1 LASTALSP
9 EQDPSDR
16 LGVALFLALVFHAAV
31 ILGVSFAPRERPRE
45 QANTLDIVLVQ
56 SRTDEIPEE
65 TDFLGQANQI
75 GGGESEE
82 VARPATPLPAPLRSQ
97 RAEIVAAA
105 RPSRPSAPLAIEQ
118 RVTAAPEP
126 RPEDSAPRRPAARPL
141 LSQTRTPTR
150 HRVVSTPTPSPTP
163 KSKPAPKPDPMV
175 RPETPPKPPASRA
188 SERAPRPDAQPS
200 PATPPQP
207 TQTLDAA
214 TLVSRSLAMASLSA
228 EIDQKLE
235 SYAKR
240 PRHHWISASTR
251 EHAYA
256 SYMEAW
262 RMKVERIGNLN
273 YPDEARRKRLSGHL
287 LLDVALNPD
296 GSIHDIVLRRS
307 SGHKVLDDAAVRIV
321 KLASP
326 YARFPQNIAQE
337 VDVLH
342 IQRTWRF
349 SSTNRFLGD

>member
-175 RPETPPKPPASRA
+175 RPETPPKPPAS
-188 SERAPRPDAQPS
+188 
-200 PATPPQP
+200 
-207 TQTLDAA
+207 
-214 TLVSRSLAMASLSA
+214 
-228 EIDQKLE
+228 
-235 SYAKR
+235 
-240 PRHHWISASTR
+240 TR